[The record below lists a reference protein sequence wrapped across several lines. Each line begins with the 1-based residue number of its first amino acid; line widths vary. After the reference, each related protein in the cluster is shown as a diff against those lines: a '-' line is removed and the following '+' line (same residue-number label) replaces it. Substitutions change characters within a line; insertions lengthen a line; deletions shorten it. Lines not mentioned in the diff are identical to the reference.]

1 MEWEVDERSRT
12 LRIDFDE
19 GPSPSRAEVEGFLR
33 LVAPILGGE
42 AAVRRVSVNG
52 EPVVRRRNLTVED
65 VALPVHYEA
74 AQRRVLE
81 SWPTL
86 WRKRTRSAS

>member
-1 MEWEVDERSRT
+1 MEWEVDQRSRT

-42 AAVRRVSVNG
+42 SVRRVSVNG

-74 AQRRVLE
+74 AQRRILE

>member
-1 MEWEVDERSRT
+1 MMEWEVDERSRT

-19 GPSPSRAEVEGFLR
+19 GPTPSRDEVEGFLR
-33 LVAPILGGE
+33 QVAPTLGRDG
-42 AAVRRVSVNG
+42 VRRVSVNG
-52 EPVVRRRNLTVED
+52 ERVVRRRNITLED

-81 SWPTL
+81 SWPAL